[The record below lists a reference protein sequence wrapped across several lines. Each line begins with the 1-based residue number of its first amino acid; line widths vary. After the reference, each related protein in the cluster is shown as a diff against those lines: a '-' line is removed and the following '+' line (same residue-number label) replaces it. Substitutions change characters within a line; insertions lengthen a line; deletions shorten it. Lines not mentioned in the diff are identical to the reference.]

1 MKTRDRDRSLKVLD
15 VIPIMDS
22 RSVLVEGFRG
32 SAGGLR
38 DFPCAK
44 FPKEYGYL
52 PVWEEMRMLGDAL
65 LDEVTR
71 VKAWVPMDRK
81 KETPMKEN
89 KRIMRDRQGKTARL
103 IFVLGALV
111 MLMTLGKMQVS
122 EAAAFPLTLSLQG
135 MGIGELSG
143 VGTIDNQSTNY
154 SGAGWGAGLLA
165 TLHLSDSWAIRGQGN
180 FIRLTGTPAID
191 LVPVTLGVQ
200 YTFLN
205 VLDLISLYALGDAG
219 YNYGTSYGGQG
230 NSFVWDAGIGMNV
243 GIFYAEVRYEAISGP
258 LLTTN
263 NTSLGS
269 ISFVPIVVGFT
280 FL

>member
-1 MKTRDRDRSLKVLD
+1 
-15 VIPIMDS
+15 
-22 RSVLVEGFRG
+22 
-32 SAGGLR
+32 
-38 DFPCAK
+38 
-44 FPKEYGYL
+44 
-52 PVWEEMRMLGDAL
+52 
-65 LDEVTR
+65 
-71 VKAWVPMDRK
+71 
-81 KETPMKEN
+81 MKEN
-89 KRIMRDRQGKTARL
+89 KRKIRNGQGRTTKM
-103 IFVLGALV
+103 IFLLGALV
-111 MLMTLGKMQVS
+111 ILATLGKIQTS
-122 EAAAFPLTLSLQG
+122 EAAAFPLTLSIQG

-143 VGTIDNQSTNY
+143 VGTIDNQTTNY
-154 SGAGWGAGLLA
+154 SGSGWGAGILA

-191 LVPVTLGVQ
+191 LVPVTLGLQ
-200 YTFLN
+200 YTLLDMF
-205 VLDLISLYALGDAG
+205 DLISLYVLGDAG

-243 GIFYAEVRYEAISGP
+243 GVFYAEIRYEAISGP